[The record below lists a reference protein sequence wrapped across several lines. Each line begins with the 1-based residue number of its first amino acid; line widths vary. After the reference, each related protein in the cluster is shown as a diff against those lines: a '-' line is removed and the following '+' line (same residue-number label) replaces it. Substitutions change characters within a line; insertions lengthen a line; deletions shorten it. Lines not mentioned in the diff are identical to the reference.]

1 MKLQLKIEG
10 NRSLVKVV
18 ENASKQAMQYVE
30 EEIHA
35 TGEDIL
41 NKAVSRAPV
50 QYGILKNSGYNLKG
64 NMGTEVGFK
73 ARYAPYVEFGTGDK
87 VKIPAGLEDYAMTFY
102 VTGKGRL
109 PAHPFFFNSVFEE
122 IVKLNNR
129 FNKDFSSSSL
139 TVRLL

>member
-10 NRSLVKVV
+10 NRSIVKVV

-41 NKAVSRAPV
+41 NKSVSRAPV
-50 QYGILKNSGYNLKG
+50 QYGILKNSGYDLKKP
-64 NMGTEVGFK
+64 MESEVGFK
-73 ARYAPYVEFGTGDK
+73 AKYAPYIEFGTGSQ
-87 VKIPAGLEDYAMTFY
+87 VKIPSGLEDYAMTFY
-102 VTGKGRL
+102 VSGNGRL

-122 IVKLNNR
+122 TKELVNR
-129 FNKDFSSSSL
+129 LKKAGFDTK
-139 TVRLL
+139 

>member
-1 MKLQLKIEG
+1 MRLQLKIEG

-41 NKAVSRAPV
+41 NKSVSRAPV
-50 QYGILKNSGYNLKG
+50 QYGILKNSGYDLKKP
-64 NMGTEVGFK
+64 MESEVGFK
-73 ARYAPYVEFGTGDK
+73 AKYAPYVEFGTGSQ
-87 VKIPAGLEDYAMTFY
+87 VKIPSGLEKYAQEFY
-102 VTGKGRL
+102 INGEGRL

-122 IVKLNNR
+122 QRALIE
-129 FNKDFSSSSL
+129 
-139 TVRLL
+139 RLKRAGFGTK